1 MLTVGDTVPDFSRPD
16 AEGGDFQFSDHRG
29 EKVVVLYFY
38 PKDDTPGCTIEA
50 CGFRDNY
57 TAFVEHGAL
66 VVGVSADSPES
77 HRAFMSKHG
86 LPFVLISDED
96 GSLRRQFG
104 VPKTMGL
111 LPGRT
116 TYIIDRAGVIRH
128 VFNSQMRVRKHVDQ
142 ALAVVESL
150 S

>member
-1 MLTVGDTVPDFSRPD
+1 MLSVGDTVPDFSRP
-16 AEGGDFQFSDHRG
+16 AATGDEFRIADCRG
-29 EKVVVLYFY
+29 DKVVVLYFY
-38 PKDDTPGCTIEA
+38 PKDETPGCTVEA
-50 CGFRDNY
+50 CGFRDHY
-57 TAFVEHGAL
+57 AQFVDHGAV

-77 HRAFMSKHG
+77 HRAFIANHA

-116 TYIIDRAGVIRH
+116 TYVIDRAGVVRH
-128 VFNSQMRVRKHVDQ
+128 VFNSQMRVRKHVEQ
-142 ALAVVESL
+142 ALAIVKSL